1 LSARPPP
8 RYHALIMNSRM
19 PGLLAVALFAAAPLP
34 LAAETPAPPIELIE
48 AAPEKGFHYP
58 YLLRMPADPA
68 GAAGP
73 YLLVEPNNTGQ
84 ISDDFEF
91 HMEAARKLAANAIGA
106 YLAPRLQVP
115 LLVPVFPRPKE
126 EWRIYTHQLDR
137 DTMLLTAGPMKR
149 LDLQLIAMIDD
160 ARARLAARGFEAR
173 REVLMTG
180 FSASGTFVNRFVM
193 LHPDR
198 VRAAAGGGL
207 NALLM
212 IPRSSV
218 GSTILPYPLG
228 TADFEE
234 VTGGPFREEL
244 WKRVP
249 LLFYMGGE
257 DTNDAVE
264 FDDGYSDEEKAAVHA
279 ALGRGMKER
288 WERSQ
293 ALYRESG
300 AHVTLRTYEKV
311 GHWTDG
317 TVNGEILTFF
327 RDALACGHGLA
338 LSAVAES
345 CHEAA
350 FPRLNSRGW

>member
-1 LSARPPP
+1 MDDSPRVEPSRPS

-19 PGLLAVALFAAAPLP
+19 PRFLAAAFLAAAPLS
-34 LAAETPAPPIELIE
+34 LGAETAAPPIELVE
-48 AAPEKGFHYP
+48 AAPEKGFNYP
-58 YLLRMPADPA
+58 YLLRMPPDPA
-68 GAAGP
+68 RAAGP
-73 YLLVEPNNTGQ
+73 YLLVEPNNTGT
-84 ISDDFEF
+84 ISDDLQV
-91 HMEAARKLAANAIGA
+91 HMDAARKLAANAIGA

-137 DTMLLTAGPMKR
+137 DTMLLTDGPMSR

-160 ARARLAARGFEAR
+160 ARERLAARGFATR

-180 FSASGTFVNRFVM
+180 FSASGTFVNRFAM

-212 IPRSSV
+212 IPRASV

-228 TADFEE
+228 TADFKE
-234 VTGGPFREEL
+234 VTGSPFREEL

-249 LLFYMGGE
+249 LFFYMGAE
-257 DTNDAVE
+257 DANDAVE

-279 ALGRGMKER
+279 ALGKGMKER

-293 ALYRESG
+293 ALYREAG
-300 AHVTLRTYEKV
+300 ANVTLRTYEKV
-311 GHWTDG
+311 GH
-317 TVNGEILTFF
+317 
-327 RDALACGHGLA
+327 
-338 LSAVAES
+338 
-345 CHEAA
+345 
-350 FPRLNSRGW
+350 